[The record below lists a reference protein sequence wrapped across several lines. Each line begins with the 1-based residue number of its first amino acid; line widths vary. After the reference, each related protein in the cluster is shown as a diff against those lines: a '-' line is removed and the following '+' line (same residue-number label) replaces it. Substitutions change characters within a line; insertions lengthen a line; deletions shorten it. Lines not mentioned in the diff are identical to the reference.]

1 MREEYNSLQNK
12 VEELQYA
19 MEQNDRDADNED
31 DDKAILQ
38 KQIQSMES
46 QIRLLNEQLYSIRTT
61 PQQHSVDIQRLERE
75 NAALTSRITEA
86 YQDNS
91 HLKQ

>member
-1 MREEYNSLQNK
+1 
-12 VEELQYA
+12 

-61 PQQHSVDIQRLERE
+61 P
-75 NAALTSRITEA
+75 
-86 YQDNS
+86 
-91 HLKQ
+91 